1 MNSCDNYAFNLWR
14 NPDTLKSRKL
24 KKRNP
29 LVVPAI
35 TKTGAGKHKDKKKES
50 KDKPIKE

>member
-1 MNSCDNYAFNLWR
+1 MKVITVK
-14 NPDTLKSRKL
+14 PP

-29 LVVPAI
+29 LVVPAC